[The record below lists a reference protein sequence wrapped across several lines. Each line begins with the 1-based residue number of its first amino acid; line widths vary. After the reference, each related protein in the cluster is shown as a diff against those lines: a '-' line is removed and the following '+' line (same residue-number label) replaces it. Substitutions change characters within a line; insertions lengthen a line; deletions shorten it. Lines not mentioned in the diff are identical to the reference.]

1 MEELYRE
8 GKVRAIGVSNFY
20 DEHLI
25 DFIIH
30 HEVTP
35 AVNQV
40 GTHPFDQQIES
51 QKLMEEHDVQI
62 QAWTPLAKGENNV
75 FRNETLVSIAK
86 I

>member
-40 GTHPFDQQIES
+40 
-51 QKLMEEHDVQI
+51 
-62 QAWTPLAKGENNV
+62 
-75 FRNETLVSIAK
+75 
-86 I
+86 